1 MKTKL
6 LIAAVGTIILSA
18 ITFATIT
25 NKAPR
30 NVLFIDNIEA
40 LSQSEG
46 SSSLCKRAAGFCMD
60 MSTKKEIVN
69 AIPNAMGIN

>member
-6 LIAAVGTIILSA
+6 FIAVVGIIILSA
-18 ITFATIT
+18 ITFATVT
-25 NKAPR
+25 NRAPR
-30 NVLFIDNIEA
+30 NALFIDNIEA

-46 SSSLCKRAAGFCMD
+46 SSSLCKRAAGFCLD
-60 MSTKKEIVN
+60 KSSNIEIRN